1 MSALACHTSTGPVIL
16 VCGEI
21 SGPKILAILNYMLDS
36 LAMRVLQ
43 RQCDEV
49 V

>member
-36 LAMRVLQ
+36 LAMIGYYKDNVMR
-43 RQCDEV
+43 
-49 V
+49 